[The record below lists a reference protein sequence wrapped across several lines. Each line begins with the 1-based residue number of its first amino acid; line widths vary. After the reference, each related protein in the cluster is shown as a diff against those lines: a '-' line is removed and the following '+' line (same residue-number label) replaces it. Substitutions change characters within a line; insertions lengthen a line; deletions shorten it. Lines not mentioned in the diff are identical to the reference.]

1 MNKALVRRAGLSVLT
16 VVALTGLAACNGGN
30 GGKQTEGSK
39 QTDAGKQAD
48 GGTDGTDSARSAL
61 SVLQAAQ
68 KKAGAANSAKIE
80 STMSVGT
87 TMGTESKGAIRWDN
101 GVTGVMDLRYTSGP
115 MAENLRKAGS
125 DGRMKAR
132 YLPDAYYVD
141 MGPAFAKD
149 MGGKSWIRYS
159 YDDMVKL
166 MGPSG
171 ALLKDQMQN
180 STPEQGVK
188 QLLASGQVK
197 EVGKEDV
204 RGVQATHYTGTLDV
218 QKMAEANSKLD
229 AKTLAGLK
237 SQLEQTGVTT
247 STVDI
252 WVDKEDLL
260 VKKTERSESKIGP
273 INSTVFYTDYGVD
286 VAAEAPA
293 ADRTLDFKDL
303 MKQQQKQ
310 QKQQQG

>member
-1 MNKALVRRAGLSVLT
+1 MNRALVRRAGLSVLT
-16 VVALTGLAACNGGN
+16 VAALTGLAACGGGNGGGGGTGGGN
-30 GGKQTEGSK
+30 GGKQ
-39 QTDAGKQAD
+39 AG
-48 GGTDGTDSARSAL
+48 GGTDGARSAL
-61 SVLQAAQ
+61 HVLQSVQ
-68 KKAGAANSAKIE
+68 KKAGAAKSAKVE
-80 STMSVGT
+80 STMSVGS

-115 MAENLRKAGS
+115 MAENLKKAGT
-125 DGRMKAR
+125 DGKMEAR

-149 MGGKSWIRYS
+149 LGGKSWLRYS

-171 ALLKDQMQN
+171 ALMKDQMQN

-204 RGVQATHYTGTLDV
+204 RGVQATHYRGILDV

-237 SQLEQTGVTT
+237 SQLEQAGITT

-260 VKKTERSESKIGP
+260 VKKAERSETKNGP
-273 INSTVFYTDYGVD
+273 FNTTAYYTDYGVD
-286 VAAEAPA
+286 VTAEAPPTGE
-293 ADRTLDFKDL
+293 TLDFKEL
-303 MKQQQKQ
+303 LKKQQQRP
-310 QKQQQG
+310 QG